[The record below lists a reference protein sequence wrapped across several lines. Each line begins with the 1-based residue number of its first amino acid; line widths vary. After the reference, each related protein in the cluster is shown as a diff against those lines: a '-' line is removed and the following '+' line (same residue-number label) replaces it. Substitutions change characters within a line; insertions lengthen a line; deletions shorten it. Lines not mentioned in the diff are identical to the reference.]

1 MFGLAFLE
9 LFAVLFDDLDSS
21 DEEEEERR
29 KKEDLQRGDQ
39 HEEK

>member
-1 MFGLAFLE
+1 MFGLAFLK
-9 LFAVLFDDLDSS
+9 LFAVMFDDLDSS

>member
-1 MFGLAFLE
+1 MFGLAFLK
-9 LFAVLFDDLDSS
+9 LFAVLFDDLDSL

-29 KKEDLQRGDQ
+29 KKEDLQRGDE